1 MPLSGI
7 SEREILDQPGPRT
20 MQNVILV
27 IHILACLAMIG
38 LVLVQKSEGG
48 GLGIGGGGANSLMSG
63 RGAAGA
69 IVRTTIIIG
78 GIFFVT
84 SLALTSIANR
94 SNDNRSGI
102 ERVLE
107 ETAPGTV
114 LEEPLDLFD
123 PSVTPLSNE
132 PAPSATPPASEVIDP
147 VGSELTPPAE
157 ATVTPEPAPAPG
169 TETAPAETNPQ

>member
-1 MPLSGI
+1 
-7 SEREILDQPGPRT
+7 

-27 IHILACLAMIG
+27 IHILACLALIG

-94 SNDNRSGI
+94 SNGSPSGI
-102 ERVLE
+102 ERALE
-107 ETAPGTV
+107 EASPA
-114 LEEPLDLFD
+114 LNPEEPADLFD
-123 PSVTPLSNE
+123 PTVPLLGNETVPETAPVTPAVVD
-132 PAPSATPPASEVIDP
+132 PAPTEV
-147 VGSELTPPAE
+147 LPPAE
-157 ATVTPEPAPAPG
+157 PVADP
-169 TETAPAETNPQ
+169 ETAPAETNPQ

>member
-1 MPLSGI
+1 
-7 SEREILDQPGPRT
+7 
-20 MQNVILV
+20 MQNVILA

-48 GLGIGGGGANSLMSG
+48 GLGIGGGGSNSLMSG

-94 SNDNRSGI
+94 SADKRSGL
-102 ERVLE
+102 ESVLE
-107 ETAPGTV
+107 ESAPLAPAG
-114 LEEPLDLFD
+114 EPIDLFD
-123 PSVTPLSNE
+123 PS
-132 PAPSATPPASEVIDP
+132 IDP
-147 VGSELTPPAE
+147 LANENT
-157 ATVTPEPAPAPG
+157 PAPAPTTTDVIDPTAIINPPATTPG
-169 TETAPAETNPQ
+169 TAPAT

>member
-1 MPLSGI
+1 
-7 SEREILDQPGPRT
+7 

-78 GIFFVT
+78 GIFFAT

-94 SNDNRSGI
+94 TSDNRSGI
-102 ERVLE
+102 EKALE
-107 ETAPGTV
+107 ETAPAGASGDPV
-114 LEEPLDLFD
+114 DLFD
-123 PSVTPLSNE
+123 PSVSLVES
-132 PAPSATPPASEVIDP
+132 D
-147 VGSELTPPAE
+147 
-157 ATVTPEPAPAPG
+157 PAPATTSDTPVV
-169 TETAPAETNPQ
+169 TDPPADATVVDVPLPATPETAPETAPTETNPQ

>member
-1 MPLSGI
+1 
-7 SEREILDQPGPRT
+7 

-27 IHILACLAMIG
+27 IHILACLALIG

-94 SNDNRSGI
+94 SNGNQSGI
-102 ERVLE
+102 ERALE
-107 ETAPGTV
+107 ESSPALNP
-114 LEEPLDLFD
+114 EEPADLFD
-123 PSVTPLSNE
+123 PTVPLLGNETVPETATGTTVVVDPPVTVVDPT
-132 PAPSATPPASEVIDP
+132 ATEV
-147 VGSELTPPAE
+147 LPPAE
-157 ATVTPEPAPAPG
+157 PVAEPETV
-169 TETAPAETNPQ
+169 PAETNPQ

>member
-1 MPLSGI
+1 
-7 SEREILDQPGPRT
+7 

-27 IHILACLAMIG
+27 IHILACLALIG

-94 SNDNRSGI
+94 SNGNQSGI
-102 ERVLE
+102 ERALE
-107 ETAPGTV
+107 ESSPALNP
-114 LEEPLDLFD
+114 EEPADLFD
-123 PSVTPLSNE
+123 PTVPLLGNETVPETAPATTVVVDPPVTVVDPT
-132 PAPSATPPASEVIDP
+132 ATEV
-147 VGSELTPPAE
+147 LPPAE
-157 ATVTPEPAPAPG
+157 PVAEPETV
-169 TETAPAETNPQ
+169 PAETNPQ

>member
-1 MPLSGI
+1 
-7 SEREILDQPGPRT
+7 
-20 MQNVILV
+20 MQNVILA

-78 GIFFVT
+78 GIFFAT

-94 SNDNRSGI
+94 SADKRSGL
-102 ERVLE
+102 EQVLE
-107 ETAPGTV
+107 ESTPLAPAGGAI
-114 LEEPLDLFD
+114 DLFD
-123 PSVTPLSNE
+123 PSVDPLANE
-132 PAPSATPPASEVIDP
+132 NTQPPAPETTEVIDP
-147 VGSELTPPAE
+147 TAAITTPPA
-157 ATVTPEPAPAPG
+157 T
-169 TETAPAETNPQ
+169 TETAPAADPVPETAPEENNPQ

>member
-1 MPLSGI
+1 
-7 SEREILDQPGPRT
+7 

-78 GIFFVT
+78 GIFFAT

-94 SNDNRSGI
+94 TNDNRSGI
-102 ERVLE
+102 EKALE
-107 ETAPGTV
+107 ETAPAGASGDPV
-114 LEEPLDLFD
+114 DLFD
-123 PSVTPLSNE
+123 PSVSLVES
-132 PAPSATPPASEVIDP
+132 D
-147 VGSELTPPAE
+147 
-157 ATVTPEPAPAPG
+157 PAPATTSDTPVV
-169 TETAPAETNPQ
+169 TEPPADATAVEVPQPATPETAPETAPAETNPQ

>member
-1 MPLSGI
+1 
-7 SEREILDQPGPRT
+7 

-78 GIFFVT
+78 GIFFAT

-94 SNDNRSGI
+94 TKGNTSGI
-102 ERVLE
+102 ERALQDTEATTV
-107 ETAPGTV
+107 APVSNPG
-114 LEEPLDLFD
+114 DLFD
-123 PSVTPLSNE
+123 PTVDLLGNE
-132 PAPSATPPASEVIDP
+132 SALPTPPASTDLIDP
-147 VGSELTPPAE
+147 SAMP
-157 ATVTPEPAPAPG
+157 
-169 TETAPAETNPQ
+169 TAPAEQPAPADTETTETNPQ

>member
-1 MPLSGI
+1 
-7 SEREILDQPGPRT
+7 

-94 SNDNRSGI
+94 SNGNQSGI
-102 ERVLE
+102 ERALE
-107 ETAPGTV
+107 ESSPALNLQEPADLFDPTVPLLGNETVPETAPGTTVVVDPPVTVVDPTAIEV
-114 LEEPLDLFD
+114 L
-123 PSVTPLSNE
+123 
-132 PAPSATPPASEVIDP
+132 
-147 VGSELTPPAE
+147 PPAE
-157 ATVTPEPAPAPG
+157 PVVEPETV
-169 TETAPAETNPQ
+169 PAETNPQ

>member
-1 MPLSGI
+1 
-7 SEREILDQPGPRT
+7 

-78 GIFFVT
+78 GIFFAT

-94 SNDNRSGI
+94 TSDNRSGI
-102 ERVLE
+102 EKALE
-107 ETAPGTV
+107 ETAPAGASGDPV
-114 LEEPLDLFD
+114 DLFD
-123 PSVTPLSNE
+123 PSVSLVES
-132 PAPSATPPASEVIDP
+132 D
-147 VGSELTPPAE
+147 
-157 ATVTPEPAPAPG
+157 PAPATTSDTPVV
-169 TETAPAETNPQ
+169 TEPPADPTAVEVPLPATPETAPETAPTETNPQ

>member
-1 MPLSGI
+1 
-7 SEREILDQPGPRT
+7 
-20 MQNVILV
+20 MQNVILA

-48 GLGIGGGGANSLMSG
+48 GLGIGGGGSNSLMSG

-94 SNDNRSGI
+94 SADKRSGL
-102 ERVLE
+102 ESVLE
-107 ETAPGTV
+107 ESAPLAPAG
-114 LEEPLDLFD
+114 EPIDLFD
-123 PSVTPLSNE
+123 PSVDPLANE
-132 PAPSATPPASEVIDP
+132 NT
-147 VGSELTPPAE
+147 
-157 ATVTPEPAPAPG
+157 PAPAPTTTDVIDPTAIITPPATTPG
-169 TETAPAETNPQ
+169 TAPATETAPEATPETAPADTNPQ

>member
-1 MPLSGI
+1 
-7 SEREILDQPGPRT
+7 

-78 GIFFVT
+78 GIFFAT

-94 SNDNRSGI
+94 TKGPASGI
-102 ERVLE
+102 ERALE
-107 ETAPGTV
+107 QNPTVAPVDNPG
-114 LEEPLDLFD
+114 DLFD
-123 PSVTPLSNE
+123 PSVDLLGSEPVRQ
-132 PAPSATPPASEVIDP
+132 PAPETPELLDP
-147 VGSELTPPAE
+147 TAIPVAPAE
-157 ATVTPEPAPAPG
+157 
-169 TETAPAETNPQ
+169 ETAPNETTPTETNPQ

>member
-1 MPLSGI
+1 
-7 SEREILDQPGPRT
+7 

-78 GIFFVT
+78 GIFFAT

-94 SNDNRSGI
+94 NSDNRSGI
-102 ERVLE
+102 EKALE
-107 ETAPGTV
+107 ETAPAGASGDPV
-114 LEEPLDLFD
+114 DLFD
-123 PSVTPLSNE
+123 PSVSLVES
-132 PAPSATPPASEVIDP
+132 D
-147 VGSELTPPAE
+147 
-157 ATVTPEPAPAPG
+157 PAPATTSETPVV
-169 TETAPAETNPQ
+169 TDPPADATAVEVPLPPTPETAPETAPTETNPQ

>member
-1 MPLSGI
+1 
-7 SEREILDQPGPRT
+7 

-78 GIFFVT
+78 GIFFAT

-94 SNDNRSGI
+94 TNDNRSGI
-102 ERVLE
+102 EKALE
-107 ETAPGTV
+107 ETAPAGASGDPV
-114 LEEPLDLFD
+114 DLFD
-123 PSVTPLSNE
+123 PSVSLVES
-132 PAPSATPPASEVIDP
+132 D
-147 VGSELTPPAE
+147 
-157 ATVTPEPAPAPG
+157 PAPATTSDTPVV
-169 TETAPAETNPQ
+169 TEPPADATAVEVPLPATPETAPETAPTETNPQ

>member
-1 MPLSGI
+1 
-7 SEREILDQPGPRT
+7 

-27 IHILACLAMIG
+27 IHILACLALIG

-94 SNDNRSGI
+94 SNGSPSGI
-102 ERVLE
+102 ERALE
-107 ETAPGTV
+107 ESSPALNPEEPADLFDPTVPLLGNETVPETAPGTSV
-114 LEEPLDLFD
+114 VVD
-123 PSVTPLSNE
+123 PPVAVMD
-132 PAPSATPPASEVIDP
+132 PAPAEV
-147 VGSELTPPAE
+147 LPPAE
-157 ATVTPEPAPAPG
+157 PVAEP
-169 TETAPAETNPQ
+169 ETAPAETNPQ

>member
-1 MPLSGI
+1 
-7 SEREILDQPGPRT
+7 

-78 GIFFVT
+78 GIFFAT

-94 SNDNRSGI
+94 TSDNRSGI
-102 ERVLE
+102 EKALE
-107 ETAPGTV
+107 ETAPAGASGDPV
-114 LEEPLDLFD
+114 DLFD
-123 PSVTPLSNE
+123 PSVSLVE
-132 PAPSATPPASEVIDP
+132 GD
-147 VGSELTPPAE
+147 
-157 ATVTPEPAPAPG
+157 PAPATTSDTPVV
-169 TETAPAETNPQ
+169 TDPPADATVVDVPLPATPETAPKTAPPETNPQ

>member
-1 MPLSGI
+1 
-7 SEREILDQPGPRT
+7 

-27 IHILACLAMIG
+27 IHILAALAMIG

-78 GIFFVT
+78 GIFFAT

-94 SNDNRSGI
+94 SKEGTSGI
-102 ERVLE
+102 ERALE
-107 ETAPGTV
+107 ETLPTTAPEGPV
-114 LEEPLDLFD
+114 DLFD
-123 PSVTPLSNE
+123 PSVPLLENE
-132 PAPSATPPASEVIDP
+132 PAPAAPAAP
-147 VGSELTPPAE
+147 VDTAPAPA
-157 ATVTPEPAPAPG
+157 ATVTPPAATATPETTTTTAPEVVTEPAPAEPI
-169 TETAPAETNPQ
+169 PQ

>member
-1 MPLSGI
+1 
-7 SEREILDQPGPRT
+7 

-78 GIFFVT
+78 GIFFAT

-94 SNDNRSGI
+94 TKGSPSGI
-102 ERVLE
+102 EKALE
-107 ETAPGTV
+107 ETTTVAPVSDPG
-114 LEEPLDLFD
+114 DLFD
-123 PSVTPLSNE
+123 PSVDLLGNETPAQPAPETTDLVDPSAIPSE
-132 PAPSATPPASEVIDP
+132 PA
-147 VGSELTPPAE
+147 AE
-157 ATVTPEPAPAPG
+157 PE
-169 TETAPAETNPQ
+169 APAETAPPETNPQ

>member
-1 MPLSGI
+1 
-7 SEREILDQPGPRT
+7 

-78 GIFFVT
+78 GIFFAT

-94 SNDNRSGI
+94 SKGPQSGI
-102 ERVLE
+102 ERALE
-107 ETAPGTV
+107 ETSPGITPQSP
-114 LEEPLDLFD
+114 EDLFD
-123 PSVTPLSNE
+123 PSVTLLDEETTTAPETTTESAPQTVVVE
-132 PAPSATPPASEVIDP
+132 PSPFEAPPAT
-147 VGSELTPPAE
+147 TP
-157 ATVTPEPAPAPG
+157 TEP
-169 TETAPAETNPQ
+169 ETAPAETIPQ